1 MLESFLEA
9 KRKSKHTVYLAKFA
23 AEKEEFATVSKC
35 HCDEFFLLSSRH
47 PMFWMAKQME
57 LIQFE
62 LDFGREPEV
71 SRKIL
76 YRALSKVNCG
86 KVAGPSGIVA
96 VMLQAAGDLGVE
108 MKQLTETVFQNG
120 VLSGDWEASFILTLH
135 ILTLQKGKEDA
146 LSRGK
151 YRGLKFAD
159 HVVKLADR
167 VLDPI
172 VRKMVRKDQMQYGF
186 VPGSGTTDAIFTVR
200 QLQIKNIAPSTPLW
214 GSAFVQG
221 MFYKAQSRA
230 RVNGQF
236 SEKFEVKVGV
246 HRALFSVH
254 FCSSSS
260 QSSLSD

>member
-47 PMFWMAKQME
+47 HMFWMAKQME
-57 LIQFE
+57 LIRFE
-62 LDFGREPEV
+62 LEFGREPEV

-108 MKQLTETVFQNG
+108 IMKQLTETVFQNG
-120 VLSGDWEASFILTLH
+120 VFSGDWEASFILTL
-135 ILTLQKGKEDA
+135 QKGKEDA
-146 LSRGK
+146 PSRGK
-151 YRGLKFAD
+151 YRGLKFTD

-200 QLQIKNIAPSTPLW
+200 QLQIK
-214 GSAFVQG
+214 
-221 MFYKAQSRA
+221 K
-230 RVNGQF
+230 
-236 SEKFEVKVGV
+236 
-246 HRALFSVH
+246 H
-254 FCSSSS
+254 CS
-260 QSSLSD
+260 